1 MRRSL
6 LLLAILLATA
16 AVVLSLW
23 WVVFP
28 LLTAASWPPPT
39 PPSTINNSRGHLP
52 TPLISRTSGVS
63 WANPLPV
70 RDVLAHNGLLWA
82 ATGGG
87 LLVWD
92 VATADHVHFRAEHG
106 LPSHELTT
114 VAADAHGRIW
124 VGSAGAGVA
133 QYDGRAWQIFTTTAG
148 LPSDTIHDLALT
160 PAGNLL
166 AGTAAGLAQ
175 FDPARQRWQA
185 TGRTVWQI
193 APVPIRTILPLGPQL
208 WLATPQ
214 GIEWTDGR
222 TWRTFTTADGL
233 PSNDITALAHTA
245 EGVWAGTAAGV
256 AWWDGATWKPIPTL
270 RHPVRALATAADGSL
285 WVGNATGTSQLAQ
298 SAAVPVFFPLA
309 GDTFLREVQAIVP
322 SAEGVWLGTDSGV
335 HWLSATGASHT
346 LAQPSA
352 PSHATGFYEI
362 DGQLW
367 LTTAEALYQFDGAN
381 WNLIPA
387 LHERPI
393 HQLTAFGTDSA
404 GGLVAA
410 FNTPAQGLLQRPR
423 GGDWAERSCV
433 TSAAGRIYGSTV
445 RGVRWSASG
454 VGWLI
459 AHDGLF
465 RLTPQ
470 GAGWRCD
477 FVTAVGY
484 RPPSQMAVWGE
495 ALYFLQE
502 GVLWQA
508 TASGLA
514 PMMAPPD
521 VWAALTVGQDGAL
534 WLASPT
540 ALARYD
546 VQGQGWRE
554 FAMEW
559 PLPATAVIRQLAVQ
573 DGLNLW
579 LATDVGLVQYV
590 HGRWHWL
597 TTAAG
602 LPSNDITHLHLATDG
617 GVWLATAAG
626 IVRR

>member
-1 MRRSL
+1 MRRYL
-6 LLLAILLATA
+6 ILLAVLLTLLVLA
-16 AVVLSLW
+16 FAFGVVA
-23 WVVFP
+23 P
-28 LLTAASWPPPT
+28 LLTAALPPT
-39 PPSTINNSRGHLP
+39 PSNPSTRNWAGLP
-52 TPLISRTSGVS
+52 QPTLARSTAGQS

-92 VATADHVHFRAEHG
+92 VTTADHVHFRAEHG
-106 LPSHELTT
+106 LPSHELTA

-133 QYDGRAWQIFTTTAG
+133 QYDGRAWQIFTTTTG

-160 PAGNLL
+160 PAGELL

-193 APVPIRTILPLGPQL
+193 APLPIRAILPLGPEL

-233 PSNDITALAHTA
+233 PSHDITALAHTA
-245 EGVWAGTAAGV
+245 EGVWAGTTEGL
-256 AWWDGATWKPIPTL
+256 AWWDGATWQAIPTL
-270 RHPVRALATAADGSL
+270 RHPVLALATAADGTL
-285 WVGNATGTSQLAQ
+285 WVGNATGTSQLVS
-298 SAAVPVFFPLA
+298 SAAVPAFFPLA
-309 GDTFLREVQAIVP
+309 GETFLREVQAIAP

-335 HWLSATGASHT
+335 YWLSATGASHT
-346 LAQPSA
+346 LALPSA
-352 PSHATGFYEI
+352 PSPTTGFYET

-387 LHERPI
+387 LNERPI
-393 HQLTAFGTDSA
+393 HQLTAFGIDSA
-404 GGLVAA
+404 GGLVAV
-410 FNTPAQGLLQRPR
+410 FNTPAQGLFQRPR
-423 GGDWAERSCV
+423 GGDWAERSCA
-433 TSAAGRIYGSTV
+433 TSAEGHIYGSTV

-477 FVTAVGY
+477 FVTAAGY
-484 RPPSQMAVWGE
+484 RPPNQMAVWGE
-495 ALYFLQE
+495 TLYFLQE

-514 PMMAPPD
+514 PVAAPTAAW
-521 VWAALTVGQDGAL
+521 VALTLGQDGAL

-540 ALARYD
+540 ALARHD
-546 VQGQGWRE
+546 GQGWRE
-554 FAMEW
+554 FAVDW

-579 LATDVGLVQYV
+579 LATDVGLVQYA

-597 TTAAG
+597 TTADG
-602 LPSNDITHLHLATDG
+602 LPSNNITHLHLAADG